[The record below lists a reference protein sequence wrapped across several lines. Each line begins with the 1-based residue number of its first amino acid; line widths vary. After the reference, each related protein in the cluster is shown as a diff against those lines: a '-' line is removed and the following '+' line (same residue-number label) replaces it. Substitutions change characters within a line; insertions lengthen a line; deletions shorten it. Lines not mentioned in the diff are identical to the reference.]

1 DSIEGLSPAISFDEK
16 TTSRTPRPTVG
27 PVTEIYDYMRLRYA
41 RIGHPICPNHGVEIT
56 SQAVQQM
63 VDRVMESPGR
73 TKLQI
78 LAPVVSGRKG
88 THVKVLEDL
97 QKEGYIRLR
106 VNGEMREI
114 SDDIQLDQNKK
125 HSIEVVIDRIIV
137 KEGVIGRLS
146 DSIETALRLGEGKVL
161 VDIIGEKELLFS
173 ENHACPICG
182 FSIDELEPRLFSFNA
197 PYGACG
203 TCDGLGSQLKVDLDL
218 VIPDKSL
225 TLNEGAILAWEPTSS
240 QYYPELLKSVC
251 KHYKID
257 MDTPVNKLPKKQMDK
272 ILYGSGKTKIRFR
285 YENDYGMLRDNK

>member
-1 DSIEGLSPAISFDEK
+1 
-16 TTSRTPRPTVG
+16 
-27 PVTEIYDYMRLRYA
+27 
-41 RIGHPICPNHGVEIT
+41 
-56 SQAVQQM
+56 
-63 VDRVMESPGR
+63 
-73 TKLQI
+73 
-78 LAPVVSGRKG
+78 
-88 THVKVLEDL
+88 
-97 QKEGYIRLR
+97 
-106 VNGEMREI
+106 
-114 SDDIQLDQNKK
+114 
-125 HSIEVVIDRIIV
+125 
-137 KEGVIGRLS
+137 
-146 DSIETALRLGEGKVL
+146 
-161 VDIIGEKELLFS
+161 S

-285 YENDYGMLRDNK
+285 YENDYGMLRDNNIFFEGVMNNIARRYHETSSDFIREQMEKYMMQREDRKSTRLNSSHV

>member
-1 DSIEGLSPAISFDEK
+1 E
-16 TTSRTPRPTVG
+16 
-27 PVTEIYDYMRLRYA
+27 
-41 RIGHPICPNHGVEIT
+41 
-56 SQAVQQM
+56 
-63 VDRVMESPGR
+63 
-73 TKLQI
+73 
-78 LAPVVSGRKG
+78 
-88 THVKVLEDL
+88 HVKLLNDL
-97 QKEGYIRLR
+97 QKEGYVRVR
-106 VNGEMREI
+106 VNGEI
-114 SDDIQLDQNKK
+114 HDITEEFNLNKNKK
-125 HSIEVVIDRIIV
+125 HSIEVVVDRIV
-137 KEGVIGRLS
+137 LKEGVESRLA
-146 DSIETALRLGEGKVL
+146 DSLESALPLGEGRV
-161 VDIIGEKELLFS
+161 IIDFMGEKELLFS